1 MSNPDHLTVVIKP
14 SAATGSYGICLHCLK
29 PKCRN
34 GVTETNLADRLVDL
48 EVFGWAFCGMEKC
61 PRSPKLISRIVD
73 GGYLGGQRSQFT
85 YRQAVLSVA
94 DSPESRHLE
103 VLERL
108 HAGVHDYVDH
118 YLADSPAVAVFYHAD
133 KAHIHAHIVA
143 TNWDSRRNRL
153 LDWKRRDI
161 IGMNRMLWY
170 KGDAL
175 RPGAGLYKRLP
186 IERRPR
192 VYTKADTD
200 LSRLIG
206 EIKKAPKWKES
217 VPYRLAQL
225 EAEGQIRPYQTASG
239 NAGYL
244 FNGRKITLA
253 KINYEL
259 RQTDSVCIGTDG
271 MQYDAPPERRDEIEQ
286 QTFFD
291 AQVGA
296 KTLKEY
302 ESYQDSPSF
311 QLSLQEEK
319 SIWRGIMPRNK
330 RFQRTARTMI
340 IRKTAYRD
348 TNEVAIALS
357 PLLVLLESL
366 MDGHYKPGAPP
377 AEDSLL
383 GFIFRVLKQAES
395 HSNLVTLLQPFRPL
409 LELCSEFTPTE
420 MPRKEARVA
429 V

>member
-1 MSNPDHLTVVIKP
+1 MIEPNRLTVVIKP
-14 SAATGSYGICLHCLK
+14 SSTNGAYGICLHCLK

-34 GVTETNLADRLVDL
+34 GVTETGLADRLVEF
-48 EVFGWAFCGMEKC
+48 EVFGAAFCGMAMP
-61 PRSPKLISRIVD
+61 PRTPKLISRLID
-73 GGYLGGQRSQFT
+73 GGYQGGQRSRFT
-85 YRQAVLSVA
+85 YRQVVLSVA
-94 DSPESRHLE
+94 DSPEDRHPE
-103 VLERL
+103 VLVHL
-108 HAGVHDYVDH
+108 YGGVHDFVNH
-118 YLADSPAVAVFYHAD
+118 YLKDSPAVAVFYHAD
-133 KAHIHAHIVA
+133 KAHLHAHIVA

-271 MQYDAPPERRDEIEQ
+271 MQYDAPSERREDIEQ

-296 KTLKEY
+296 RTLKEY

-366 MDGHYKPGAPP
+366 MDGGYRPTTPP
-377 AEDSLL
+377 AKGSLL
-383 GFIFRVLKQAES
+383 GFIFEVINHANG
-395 HSNLVTLLQPFRPL
+395 HSNLSALLQPVRPL
-409 LELCSEFTPTE
+409 LELCSDLYPASKLT
-420 MPRKEARVA
+420 KEDPIAI
-429 V
+429 